1 LSDQSVSNRAE
12 SIQENETAFRR
23 LIADGRARL
32 KSGDYQAALQ
42 IADRLLDE
50 FDESPESLLLAG
62 EVHFSRGNFVR
73 AEKIAARCSANFP
86 GDLSGP
92 VMRCR
97 ALLALGRIGEAR
109 DLALSLSTKDITAE
123 SHFEI
128 LVTVLS
134 GCMEPRAAQTLCRKS
149 IELDRYNPAAHRRL
163 ALTCRMTGQLDEAVE
178 AANIAIRFDAHDY
191 EMIGL
196 RSALRP
202 ATSDDNHAAELEGLL
217 ASGCRSA
224 LGAARVSYAL
234 AKEHEDLG
242 QHERAFHFLQAGAR
256 FKRQTIKYDIEDEL
270 RTLRLIQQYHDASA
284 LGAEVDGF
292 HSSEPIFILGLP
304 RTGSTLIERI
314 LSSHSAVYA
323 AGELLHL
330 SSAMMEEIRKSGP
343 LADRT
348 DLIRKSLEADPAAIG
363 RNYVQRTRPF
373 TGHSPHFIDKRPLNY
388 LSIGI
393 IHRALPKAGIIH
405 VRRTPMDTCYAIYKF
420 LFNDAYPWSYD
431 LDDIAKYYIAYRR
444 LMDHWRSVLPDSIID
459 IAYEDVVGDLEGE
472 SRKMIARL
480 GLEWEPACLTF
491 HENEAATLTGSAV
504 QVRQQIYASSVGRWR
519 HYEIQLRKLAETL
532 QAADIDPY
540 QP

>member
-1 LSDQSVSNRAE
+1 MSDQSVSNRSE
-12 SIQENETAFRR
+12 SIQENETVFRR

-123 SHFEI
+123 SNFEI

-134 GCMEPRAAQTLCRKS
+134 GCMEPRAAYTLCRKS

-163 ALTCRMTGQLDEAVE
+163 ALTCRMTGKLDEAVE

-202 ATSDDNHAAELEGLL
+202 ATSDDNHVAELEGLL

-242 QHERAFHFLQAGAR
+242 LHERAFHFLQAGAR
-256 FKRQTIKYDIEDEL
+256 FKRQTMKYDIEDEL

-284 LGAEVDGF
+284 LGAEVDGCD
-292 HSSEPIFILGLP
+292 SSEPIFILGLP

-314 LSSHSAVYA
+314 LSSHSAIYA

-363 RNYVQRTRPF
+363 RNYLQRTRPF
-373 TGHSPHFIDKRPLNY
+373 TGDSPHFIDKRPLNY

-393 IHRALPKAGIIH
+393 IHRALPKARIIH

-444 LMDHWRSVLPDSIID
+444 LMDHWRSVLPDCIID
-459 IAYEDVVGDLEGE
+459 IAYEDVVGDLEVE
-472 SRKMIARL
+472 ARKLITRL
-480 GLEWEPACLTF
+480 GLEWEPACLSF

-504 QVRQQIYASSVGRWR
+504 QVRQQIYASSVGCWR

-532 QAADIDPY
+532 QAADIDAYRP
-540 QP
+540 